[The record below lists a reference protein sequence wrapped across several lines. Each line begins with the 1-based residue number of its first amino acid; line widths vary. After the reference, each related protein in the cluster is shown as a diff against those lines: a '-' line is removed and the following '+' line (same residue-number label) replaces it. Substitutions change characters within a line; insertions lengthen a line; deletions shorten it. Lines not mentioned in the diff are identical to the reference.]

1 MKSRAN
7 ISQICRYDLGDG
19 QAYFV
24 GSERKTE
31 LKGFSSNLGRCLERL
46 HFKGV
51 LIDFGGT
58 LAYVDEVENG
68 RYEEALV
75 STLKKYGC
83 ERQLKDVSSVL
94 ASTYVSSTNGEL
106 KTPQE
111 FWSLILRKLRIP
123 AQPDLM
129 SGLEAVRNSHISAVW
144 KLYDGVF
151 AVLTILQKKYRLALV
166 SNCAVRTDKL
176 IGSLGLA
183 DFFSCTILSYQVG
196 VRKPDKRMY
205 LEALRCLELEAHE
218 CIFVA
223 DEISDLE
230 GAREVG
236 LKTMLVRQGLSTF
249 QEAKNVNFKP
259 NFQISQISEITRFL

>member
-1 MKSRAN
+1 M
-7 ISQICRYDLGDG
+7 
-19 QAYFV
+19 
-24 GSERKTE
+24 
-31 LKGFSSNLGRCLERL
+31 GRCLEKL

-58 LAYVDEVENG
+58 LAHVDELENR

-83 ERQLKDVSSVL
+83 ELHLRDLTSVL
-94 ASTYVSSTNGEL
+94 ASTYVGSTKGEL

-111 FWSLILRKLRIP
+111 FWSLVLRKLRIP

-129 SGLEAVRNSHISAVW
+129 SGLEAVRNSHVSGIW

-151 AVLTILQKKYRLALV
+151 AVLPILQKKYRLALV
-166 SNCAVRTDKL
+166 SNCAVGTDKL

-183 DFFSCTILSYQVG
+183 NFFSCTILSYQVG

-230 GAREVG
+230 GAGEIG
-236 LKTMLVRQGLSTF
+236 LRTMLVRQGLNTF
-249 QEAKNVNFKP
+249 QEAKNMNFKP
-259 NFQISQISEITRFL
+259 DFQISQISEITKFL